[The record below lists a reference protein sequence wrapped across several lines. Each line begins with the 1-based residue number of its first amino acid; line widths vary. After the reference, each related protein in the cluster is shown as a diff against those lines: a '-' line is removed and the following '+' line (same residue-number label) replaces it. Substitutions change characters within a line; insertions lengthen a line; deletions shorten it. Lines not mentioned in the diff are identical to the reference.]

1 MRMAVQAV
9 RAGGLQAVRA
19 TAVGRAGT
27 VKAPGEPGAFCD
39 PKVETLGQALW
50 MLTTGAVVG
59 SSDPPDGSIV
69 TPMTSPL

>member
-1 MRMAVQAV
+1 M
-9 RAGGLQAVRA
+9 
-19 TAVGRAGT
+19 
-27 VKAPGEPGAFCD
+27 KAPGEPGAFCD